1 MAAGSGGRRSPFST
15 PPARPASL
23 TAARGR
29 RPCLAVTRATGQP
42 LSLPQGKV
50 GGPPGGP
57 LGWGELPQQL
67 KMLHSHGVPPVGSR
81 HLSPHTAAVPACRV
95 RGRAVGLPV
104 AGPLS
109 PAARPTR
116 PTSTRVSQSSALP
129 GKRGDGSSTEQ
140 RIGTSFPL
148 RNKRGGS
155 SPLGD
160 PPQARRAADRWG
172 TEGFC
177 WGAAN

>member
-1 MAAGSGGRRSPFST
+1 M
-15 PPARPASL
+15 
-23 TAARGR
+23 
-29 RPCLAVTRATGQP
+29 
-42 LSLPQGKV
+42 
-50 GGPPGGP
+50 
-57 LGWGELPQQL
+57 
-67 KMLHSHGVPPVGSR
+67 VPPVESR
-81 HLSPHTAAVPACRV
+81 HLSPHAAAVPACRV

-116 PTSTRVSQSSALP
+116 PTSARVSRSSALP

-155 SPLGD
+155 PPPWELPSGEAGCRPLGD
-160 PPQARRAADRWG
+160 RGVLLGSRKLGQKEAPRTLESYCCIRVYHISLSYSRFRFF
-172 TEGFC
+172 TEFL
-177 WGAAN
+177 